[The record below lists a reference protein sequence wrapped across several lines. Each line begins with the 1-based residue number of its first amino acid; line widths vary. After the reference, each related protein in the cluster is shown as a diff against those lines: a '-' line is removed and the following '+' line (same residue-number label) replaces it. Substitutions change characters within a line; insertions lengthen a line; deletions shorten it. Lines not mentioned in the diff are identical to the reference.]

1 MAGLTDRIP
10 QMAQIR
16 PAVAADAG
24 GLAEVHVRTLQSAY
38 RDIVPD
44 SDLDSL
50 SVADREESWTK
61 IIAAGSTTFVADV
74 DGAVQGF
81 ASGGPSRDDDAGPE
95 TGEVY
100 ALYVDPEEQGGG
112 TGQMLIA
119 SGFEELAREGFA
131 EATLGVL
138 EKNARAWGF
147 YEAAAMELDGGR
159 QALTLG
165 GVELWEVRH
174 RRRLAPIP
182 GARTSARSSLVVA
195 DYDEAWPALF
205 GRERSAINGLL
216 PQLAVEHIGSTSVP
230 GLAAKPIIDIQ
241 AGAATFVE
249 ACAAVEPLRG
259 IGWEYVGEAGIP
271 GRLYFRKQQ
280 DGRRTHHLHLVVDG
294 GRGWRQTIRFRD
306 YLRAHPEAAAEYAQI
321 KQDLVAGVE
330 QDVEAYTHRKSPFIR
345 ATLANAEAED
355 VR

>member
-174 RRRLAPIP
+174 RWRLAPIP

-241 AGAATFVE
+241 AAPRPSSRPVRPSSPYAESGGNTWARPASPAASTFASSKTGAARITSISSSTAVE
-249 ACAAVEPLRG
+249 A
-259 IGWEYVGEAGIP
+259 
-271 GRLYFRKQQ
+271 
-280 DGRRTHHLHLVVDG
+280 G
-294 GRGWRQTIRFRD
+294 GRPSAFATTSALI
-306 YLRAHPEAAAEYAQI
+306 P
-321 KQDLVAGVE
+321 KQPRS
-330 QDVEAYTHRKSPFIR
+330 TRRSSRTWSPALSR
-345 ATLANAEAED
+345 T
-355 VR
+355 